1 MLLAEH
7 HYIYKWR
14 FNMNIFLRELR
25 ANRKT
30 LIIWSVCM
38 FLLVVSGMG
47 KYTAYSASGS
57 GNEVF
62 NNLPQS
68 VKALLGFGSFDVS
81 AMAGYFAM
89 LFLYIEL
96 TVAIHAVLLGSGIIA
111 KEERDKTTEFLI
123 IKPVSRGTIIT
134 SKLFAALVN
143 IFILNVV
150 TFVSSIIMVAA
161 YNKGDAISSE
171 ISMFML
177 SMFIVQLI
185 FLTLGA
191 TLAAFTKN
199 SKASGSLSAGILLA
213 TFVISKVTDLNIN
226 LNFLNLLTPFKYFN
240 YEKIVDGNGLNVGII
255 ILSLLLVGA
264 LSFLTYYFYKKRDLN
279 V

>member
-191 TLAAFTKN
+191 TLAAFIKN

-213 TFVISKVTDLNIN
+213 TFIISKVTDLNIN
-226 LNFLNLLTPFKYFN
+226 LNFLNLLTPFKYFS

-255 ILSLLLVGA
+255 ILSLSLVGA